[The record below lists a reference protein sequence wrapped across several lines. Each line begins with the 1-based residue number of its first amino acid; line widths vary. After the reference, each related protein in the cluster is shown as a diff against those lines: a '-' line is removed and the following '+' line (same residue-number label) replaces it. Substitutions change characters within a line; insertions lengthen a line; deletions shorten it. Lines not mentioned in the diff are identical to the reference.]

1 MLRLNVG
8 KLREAIQDFDGFRTV
23 GRLHSATG
31 MVTCS
36 LRAAIGDQC
45 EIVGANGRSLPAEV
59 IGFVGS
65 TTQLAPYEPA
75 DDLRS
80 GMCVLHSGQRFSV
93 PAGDGLLG
101 RVIDGL
107 GRPLDDRG
115 PITNCV
121 RQVVSQRAPS
131 AMDRASITRPFVTG
145 QRAIDSLLT
154 CGRGQRVGIFAGSGV
169 GKSTLLGEIAKGSDA
184 DVNVIA
190 MIGERGRE
198 LRPFLDHC
206 LGPKGLERSAIVV
219 STSDQTALMRIRA
232 AQAAITIADH
242 FRERG
247 ANVLFI
253 LDSLTRLAM
262 AQRELGLSRGE
273 PPSARGYTP
282 SVFQLMATLLE
293 RLGNSA
299 HGSITGIVTV
309 LVEGDDL
316 DEPVSDAARALLD
329 GHIVL
334 DRKLAE
340 RGHYPAIDI
349 ARSISRV
356 FRDVSDAEHQV
367 AARKLRAIMAA
378 YAEVEDLLR
387 IGAYVKGTSA
397 QTDKAILLMRD
408 VEKLLRQQIDERS
421 MFQQTF
427 VALANIACAW
437 PF

>member
-1 MLRLNVG
+1 MRQT
-8 KLREAIQDFDGFRTV
+8 IQDFDGFRTV
-23 GRLHSATG
+23 GRLRSATG
-31 MVTCS
+31 LVTCS
-36 LRAAIGDQC
+36 LQAAIGEQC
-45 EIVGANGRSLPAEV
+45 EIIGSDGQAVAAEV
-59 IGFVGS
+59 IGFVGD
-65 TTQLAPYEPA
+65 TTQLATYEVA
-75 DDLRS
+75 EGLQS
-80 GMCVLHSGQRFSV
+80 GMPVVHSGSRFSV
-93 PAGDGLLG
+93 PAGDGLMG
-101 RVIDGL
+101 RVINGL
-107 GRPLDDRG
+107 GRPVDSRG

-121 RQVVSQRAPS
+121 RQVVGGRAPA
-131 AMDRASITRPFVTG
+131 AMDRAVISRPFATG
-145 QRAIDSLLT
+145 QRAIDCLLT

-169 GKSTLLGEIAKGSDA
+169 GKSTLLGEIAKASDA

-190 MIGERGRE
+190 MVGERGRE
-198 LRPFLDHC
+198 LRPFLDQC
-206 LGPKGLERSAIVV
+206 LGPNGLARSAIVV
-219 STSDQTALMRIRA
+219 STSDQTPLMRIRA
-232 AQAAITIADH
+232 AQAAIAIAEH

-247 ANVLFI
+247 AHVLFI

-282 SVFQLMATLLE
+282 SVFQLMAELIE

-356 FRDVSDAEHQV
+356 FRDVTSPEQQA
-367 AARKLRAIMAA
+367 AARKVRAIMAT

-387 IGAYVKGTSA
+387 IGAYVKGTSP
-397 QTDKAILLMRD
+397 QVDKAIPLMRE
-408 VEKLLRQQIDERS
+408 VEKFLRQQMDERS
-421 MFQQTF
+421 PLQQSLNQLTQ
-427 VALANIACAW
+427 IAAAW
-437 PF
+437 PY